1 MKIGVITIHKILNY
15 GSALQAYALQYY
27 MSKAANCRC
36 EIIDYTFPNEY
47 HIKNRKY
54 SIGQLL
60 KRKLH
65 FWKLRLKPSYNQM
78 RNSFAQF
85 WEQEFNLSDKKY
97 KSRSSIIKNPP
108 KYDFLVTGSD
118 QVWNTKSLSGDDV
131 FMLAFCKDNT
141 PRISYAASFG
151 IKSID
156 TSYYLKFKN
165 CLQKYQ
171 SISIREDS
179 ALEILK
185 DMGVDRPATVTCD
198 PTLLLSSDDY
208 DKLAVKSKLRLDT
221 QYILVYY
228 LSYAF
233 NPMPG
238 ILNTLNY
245 VYDRLGYH
253 VVFLNNI
260 VQGFKGSYSHISN
273 VGPYD
278 FIFLVKNASYII
290 TSSFHGTA
298 FSIIYRKPF
307 KSISPRLSDG
317 RISELLR
324 RVGLECN
331 IQYADDNEVNWTDDK
346 VYTGVFEQCFL
357 KYVKTSKHFIQSN
370 LNVLKTI

>member
-1 MKIGVITIHKILNY
+1 MKIGIVTIHKILNY

-27 MSKAANCRC
+27 ISKVANCRC
-36 EIIDYTFPNEY
+36 EIIDYIFPNEY

-54 SIGQLL
+54 SFSQLL

-65 FWKLRLKPSYNQM
+65 FLKLRLKPSYNQM
-78 RNSFAQF
+78 MDSFKLF
-85 WEQEFNLSDKKY
+85 GKQEYNLSDKEY
-97 KSRSSIIKNPP
+97 KTRSSITKEPP

-131 FMLAFCKDNT
+131 FMLSFCKDST

-156 TSYYLKFKN
+156 TLYYPNFKN
-165 CLQKYQ
+165 CLLKYQ
-171 SISIREDS
+171 SISVREDS

-185 DMGVDRPATVTCD
+185 DMGVDRSGIVTCD

-208 DKLAVKSKLRLDT
+208 DKLAVKSKLKFDT
-221 QYILVYY
+221 PYILVYY

-253 VVFLNNI
+253 VVFLNN
-260 VQGFKGSYSHISN
+260 VVKGFRGSYSHISN

-278 FIFLVKNASYII
+278 FIHLVKNASFII
-290 TSSFHGTA
+290 TSSFHGTV

-307 KSISPRLSDG
+307 KSISPRSSDG
-317 RISELLR
+317 RISELLKKI
-324 RVGLECN
+324 GLECN
-331 IQYADDNEVNWTDDK
+331 IQYTDAKETYWTDEK
-346 VYTGVFEQCFL
+346 VYTDVFEQRFF
-357 KYVKTSKHFIQSN
+357 KYVETSKHFIKSN
-370 LNVLKTI
+370 LNLPRTI